1 MTDQSPEQ
9 QVESASKAFEQEFE
23 RFSHF
28 TGDPST
34 FSALDLETAS
44 AEERALAELRTRH
57 LGKKSALA
65 ATKKLIG
72 RVAPEGRA
80 AFGQLVQSTESRL
93 VQSLDQAEQNLK
105 THIETARTARESID
119 VTMPGRRPRSGHRHP
134 ITLLRERLEDVFVA
148 LGYAIEDDR
157 EIETDFYNFSALNI
171 PENHPA
177 RGWQDT
183 FYTTDGFALRSQ
195 TSTVQIHAMQRRGVP
210 VRMIAPGRV
219 FRRDTPDPT
228 HNPMFF
234 QVEGLCVDR
243 GITMAHLKGTVG
255 ELLRR
260 MFGPDTVTR
269 FRPSYFPFTEPS
281 AEFDFSCFKCKG
293 SGCRICKNSGWIE
306 LGGSGMVHPNVLRA
320 VGVDPQV
327 YFGFVFVL
335 GIDRMCALMYELDD
349 IRLLFEN
356 DVRFLEK
363 FESMFISHEWL
374 KELTDTKRSPAELRE
389 RLTMVG
395 LAIDAVDE
403 HNGDAVLD
411 VEVPSNRPDCLS
423 HVGIAREVSV
433 IEKGHLRLPASKPPK
448 AEGRAGDFTSVEIK
462 DPDLCPRY

>member
-1 MTDQSPEQ
+1 MTDQTPQ
-9 QVESASKAFEQEFE
+9 AQVESITKAFEQDFG
-23 RFSHF
+23 RFASF
-28 TGDPST
+28 NDDPST
-34 FSALDLETAS
+34 LSTLGLEAALGEQ
-44 AEERALAELRTRH
+44 RAVAELRTRY
-57 LGKKSALA
+57 LGKKSDLA
-65 ATKKLIG
+65 AAKKLIG
-72 RVAPEGRA
+72 RVAPEERA
-80 AFGQLVQSTESRL
+80 GFGQLVQATQDKLETML
-93 VQSLDQAEQNLK
+93 DDVELSLK
-105 THIETARTARESID
+105 SHIENARIARESID

-157 EIETDFYNFSALNI
+157 EIETDFYNFDALNI

-177 RGWQDT
+177 RAWQDT
-183 FYTTDGFALRSQ
+183 FYTIDGFALRSQ

-234 QVEGLCVDR
+234 QVEGLCVER
-243 GITMAHLKGTVG
+243 GITMAHLKGTVA
-255 ELLRR
+255 EFLRR
-260 MFGPDTVTR
+260 MFGADTVTR

-293 SGCRICKNSGWIE
+293 AGCRICKNSGWIE

-320 VGVDPQV
+320 VGVDPQE
-327 YFGFVFVL
+327 YSGFAFGL

-363 FESMFISHEWL
+363 FE
-374 KELTDTKRSPAELRE
+374 
-389 RLTMVG
+389 
-395 LAIDAVDE
+395 
-403 HNGDAVLD
+403 
-411 VEVPSNRPDCLS
+411 
-423 HVGIAREVSV
+423 
-433 IEKGHLRLPASKPPK
+433 
-448 AEGRAGDFTSVEIK
+448 
-462 DPDLCPRY
+462 

>member
-1 MTDQSPEQ
+1 MTESENGQAPAE
-9 QVESASKAFEQEFE
+9 QVETARKAFEQEFE
-23 RFSHF
+23 RFARF
-28 TGDPST
+28 TT
-34 FSALDLETAS
+34 NSASLRELKLED
-44 AEERALAELRTRH
+44 ALSEQRNLADLRTRH
-57 LGKKSALA
+57 LGKKSPLA
-65 ATKKLIG
+65 STKKLIG
-72 RVAPEGRA
+72 RVAPDERA
-80 AFGQLVQSTESRL
+80 AFGQLVQSTESAVL
-93 VQSLDQAEQNLK
+93 QSLDAADEVLRSW
-105 THIETARTARESID
+105 IETARTARESLD
-119 VTMPGRRPRSGHRHP
+119 VTLPGTRPRLGHRHP
-134 ITLLRERLEDVFVA
+134 ITLLTERIEDIFVA

-157 EIETDFYNFSALNI
+157 EIETDFYNFTALNI
-171 PENHPA
+171 PDNHPA
-177 RGWQDT
+177 RALQDT

-243 GITMAHLKGTVG
+243 GITMAHLKGTVA
-255 ELLRR
+255 EFLRR

-327 YFGFVFVL
+327 YSGFAFGL
-335 GIDRMCALMYELDD
+335 GIDRMAALMYGLDD

-356 DVRFLEK
+356 DIRFLEK
-363 FESMFISHEWL
+363 FS
-374 KELTDTKRSPAELRE
+374 
-389 RLTMVG
+389 
-395 LAIDAVDE
+395 
-403 HNGDAVLD
+403 
-411 VEVPSNRPDCLS
+411 
-423 HVGIAREVSV
+423 
-433 IEKGHLRLPASKPPK
+433 
-448 AEGRAGDFTSVEIK
+448 
-462 DPDLCPRY
+462 